1 MLEST
6 DHLAKET
13 FESQEKLKSFL
24 LTLSKMYNTSYS
36 NILLLKN
43 QRDDVSFVAD
53 KDKMEKYKFH
63 VKDNESPLKLIK
75 RITYSYF
82 TSYLYITILL

>member
-6 DHLAKET
+6 DHLGKET

-43 QRDDVSFVAD
+43 QRDNVSFVAD
-53 KDKMEKYKFH
+53 KEKMEKYKFH
-63 VKDNESPLKLIK
+63 VKDNEDPLE
-75 RITYSYF
+75 
-82 TSYLYITILL
+82 